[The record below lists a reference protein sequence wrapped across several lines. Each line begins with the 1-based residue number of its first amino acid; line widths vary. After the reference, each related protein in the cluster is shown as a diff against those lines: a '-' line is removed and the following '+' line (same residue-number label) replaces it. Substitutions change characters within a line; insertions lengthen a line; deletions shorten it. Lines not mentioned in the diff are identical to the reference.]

1 MNPLRRRRGVASVIG
16 TMLFV
21 LVLMAGLGAVA
32 YVYSLQGQSSQ
43 AAQQAQQLLN
53 QKGRE
58 SLTYQALS
66 GGVLAVAN
74 AGSSA
79 STIRYVILRFA
90 NGSVYQFT
98 PNLVLGSGSLLSIP
112 SLIPS
117 QNCGLSTCLSKYDT
131 ILASTNAGN
140 SVGVVTA
147 LGNVFWENP
156 ALAVQASTPGTTVQ
170 MTFTA
175 SGDSAFASNP
185 VLVVDGTSYTQS
197 QLPATMTW
205 FVGTTHT
212 YAWQSLP
219 GGDGHEGRSLCHGL
233 RAVPERDHHRSLGWL
248 DSRHLHDAVS
258 PDHHRRVWS
267 DGQSRIADRRRIL
280 PSRNRGAGHRPQRL
294 ERRRRAEPEQPRLL
308 LAGRGVSRPASR
320 GRAAGT
326 SSTPS
331 P

>member
-1 MNPLRRRRGVASVIG
+1 MNQR
-16 TMLFV
+16 
-21 LVLMAGLGAVA
+21 
-32 YVYSLQGQSSQ
+32 
-43 AAQQAQQLLN
+43 
-53 QKGRE
+53 GRE

-74 AGSSA
+74 DGSLA

-175 SGDSAFASNP
+175 SGDSAFASNA
-185 VLVVDGTSYTQS
+185 VLLVDGTSYTQA

-212 YAWQSLP
+212 YTWQSLP
-219 GGDGHEGRSLCHGL
+219 EGTGTRVGASVTGS
-233 RAVPERDHHRSLGWL
+233 AQSQRDHHRSLYWL
-248 DSRHLHDAVS
+248 DCRHLHDAISLTITGGSGMTV
-258 PDHHRRVWS
+258 
-267 DGQSRIADRRRIL
+267 
-280 PSRNRGAGHRPQRL
+280 N
-294 ERRRRAEPEQPRLL
+294 
-308 LAGRGVSRPASR
+308 PASPTGDGYYPAGPECR
-320 GRAAGT
+320 SPLPTSGT
-326 SSTPS
+326 SSLGRAGAISS
-331 P
+331 PIRWTGGPRQYHAVGQRELRLLPHHE